1 MELNKV
7 DYIEYNKEK
16 NDEGYWGSMRRC
28 ALSQGGDVVKYHD
41 KDDTNKWEDGSSVNW
56 TEYENN
62 GWNCMV
68 EIPKVYYRVSKGEYM
83 GFNEVRRWEIS
94 TEPKEGFKL
103 HPSFNRPNHKTD
115 VNYYGAFK
123 GWVDSQNRL
132 RSLPN
137 KAPTANKNI
146 DAFRAHAMNNGV
158 VGHTQ
163 QDFYMR
169 SLLQL
174 LYITEYGTLD
184 SQSVLGMG
192 GSAQNTGASLK
203 DGNNSTTASTS
214 GYMSYRGIENFYS
227 ALYEF
232 VDGVNVD
239 NGKWNICGDYSKYSV
254 ASVKPNGYE
263 YFATAPT
270 SGGNIRDTHYIE
282 GDNDFGFIPSA
293 VGAGGFADNY
303 QYSSGHRIVSSG
315 FRSANAN
322 AGAFFWS
329 TDSAPSGSY
338 SNLGARLQFIG
349 KL

>member
-16 NDEGYWGSMRRC
+16 NDEGYWGGMKRC
-28 ALSQGGDVVKYHD
+28 ALSQGGDVVKYHH
-41 KDDTNKWEDGSSVNW
+41 KDDTNKWEDGTDVNW
-56 TEYENN
+56 TEYESN

-103 HPSFNRPNHKTD
+103 HPSFNRPNHKSD

-137 KAPTANKNI
+137 KARTTSRTI
-146 DAFRAHAMNNGV
+146 DAFRTHAMNNGA
-158 VGHTQ
+158 VGYTQ

-169 SLLQL
+169 SLIQL

-192 GSAQNTGASLK
+192 GTAQNTGASLEN
-203 DGNNSTTASTS
+203 GNNSTTVSTS

-239 NGKWNICGDYSKYSV
+239 GGKWNICGDYSKYSV

-270 SGGNIRDTHYIE
+270 SSGNIRDTHYIE

-293 VGAGGFADNY
+293 VGAGGFADY
-303 QYSSGHRIVSSG
+303 YYYSSAHKILRSGGFQNTNGVGVFLWNGASSPVDN
-315 FRSANAN
+315 SAL
-322 AGAFFWS
+322 
-329 TDSAPSGSY
+329 DSS
-338 SNLGARLQFIG
+338 RLQFIG